1 MIDIS
6 NLYLQR
12 LIGWRREFHQYPE
25 PGWLEFYTT
34 SKIADFLEEWGY
46 ELYVGKEMN
55 VSERMGLPTQ
65 AMIERFYDAAKHAG
79 ANEKWLSK
87 MEGGYTGVLAVL
99 ETGRPGPTVCFR
111 VDIDA
116 LPIFESTEAEHVPNR
131 LAFRSQNDGFMHA
144 CGHDSH
150 IAIGLGLA
158 EQILQHRNQL
168 TGTIKIIFQPAE
180 EGVRGAASIVQSPL
194 FDDID
199 YFFALHIGTGVEAGK
214 FIAGSEGFLATSK
227 FDATITGVA
236 AHAGGVPEEGKN
248 ALLAAAQATVAL
260 HSLPPHSKGS
270 HRINVGTLHTG
281 LGRNVIPST
290 AQIQLEVRGETTE
303 INSFYENAVKQIFS
317 GIETMYGVRVE
328 LKKVGE
334 AISVPSSKALSAIL
348 ADVAGSL
355 QIPYEEYSN
364 FNSGSEDATFF
375 MERIQKNGGLATY
388 SIIGTEL
395 AAGHHHEKFDIREED
410 MLSAIKIWL
419 NTLLRLQ

>member
-158 EQILQHRNQL
+158 EQIMQHRNQL

-270 HRINVGTLHTG
+270 HRINVGTLHAG

-348 ADVAGSL
+348 ADVAGRL

>member
-158 EQILQHRNQL
+158 EQIMQHRNQL

-227 FDATITGVA
+227 FDAIITGVA

-270 HRINVGTLHTG
+270 HRINVGTLHAG

-375 MERIQKNGGLATY
+375 MERIQKNGGLSTY

>member
-1 MIDIS
+1 MIEIPDS
-6 NLYLQR
+6 YLQQ
-12 LIGWRREFHQYPE
+12 LISWRRQFHQYPE
-25 PGWLEFYTT
+25 PGWLEFFTT
-34 SKIADFLEEWGY
+34 SKIADLLQEWDY
-46 ELYVGKEMN
+46 KIYVGKELN
-55 VSERMGLPTQ
+55 ASERMGLPSDTL
-65 AMIERFYDAAKHAG
+65 IEQFYTAAKNAG

-87 MEGGYTGVLAVL
+87 MESGYTGVMAVL
-99 ETGRPGPTVCFR
+99 ETGKPGPTVCFR

-116 LPIFESTEAEHVPNR
+116 LPIFESTEVEHLPNR

-158 EQILQHRNQL
+158 EQIIQLQDQL
-168 TGTIKIIFQPAE
+168 KGTIKLIFQPAE

-214 FIAGSEGFLATSK
+214 FIAGSAGFLATSK

-248 ALLAAAQATVAL
+248 ALLAAAQATIAM

-270 HRINVGTLHTG
+270 HRINVGTLHAG
-281 LGRNVIPST
+281 QGRNVIAST
-290 AQIQLEVRGETTE
+290 AQLQLEVRGETTE
-303 INSFYENAVKQIFS
+303 INAFYENAVKEIFA
-317 GIETMYGVRVE
+317 GIEMMYGVQVE
-328 LKKVGE
+328 LKKVGQ

-348 ADVAGSL
+348 AEVAGSI

-375 MERIQKNGGLATY
+375 MDRIQKYGGLATY

-410 MLSAIKIWL
+410 MLTAIKIWL
-419 NTLLRLQ
+419 NTLLKLQ

>member
-6 NLYLQR
+6 NSYLQR

-25 PGWLEFYTT
+25 SGWLEFYTT
-34 SKIADFLEEWGY
+34 SKIADSLEEWGY
-46 ELYVGKEMN
+46 ELYVGKELN
-55 VSERMGLPTQ
+55 VSERMGLPNET
-65 AMIERFYDAAKHAG
+65 MIERFYDAATHAG

-99 ETGRPGPTVCFR
+99 ETGKPGPTVCFR

-116 LPIFESTEAEHVPNR
+116 LPIFESTEEEHVPNN

-158 EQILQHRNQL
+158 EQIMKHRDQFG
-168 TGTIKIIFQPAE
+168 GTIKIIFQPAE

-194 FDDID
+194 FDNID

-214 FIAGSEGFLATSK
+214 FVAGSAGFLATSK

-270 HRINVGTLHTG
+270 HRINVGTLHAG

-290 AQIQLEVRGETTE
+290 AQMELEVRGETTE
-303 INSFYENAVKQIFS
+303 VNTFYENAVKQIFA
-317 GIETMYGVRVE
+317 GIETMYGVRIE

-334 AISVPSSKALSAIL
+334 AISVPSSKALSTIL
-348 ADVAGSL
+348 ADVADGL
-355 QIPYEEYSN
+355 HIPYEVYSN

-375 MERIQKNGGLATY
+375 MDRIQKNGGLATY
-388 SIIGTEL
+388 SIIGTDL

-410 MLSAIKIWL
+410 MLPAIKIWL